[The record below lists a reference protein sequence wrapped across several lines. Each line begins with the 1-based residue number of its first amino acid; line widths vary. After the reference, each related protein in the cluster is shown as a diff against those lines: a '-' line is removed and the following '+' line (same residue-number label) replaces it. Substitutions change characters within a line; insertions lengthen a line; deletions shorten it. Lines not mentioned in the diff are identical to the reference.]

1 MALWERDP
9 KANRRLAL
17 LLVGA
22 EAVALLVNFFFIFQ
36 AYFYRAQL
44 RLHMGL
50 SEVSLWV
57 VIVMATAFFAVLL
70 AYEGMMYL
78 RGRAWVRQ
86 ALLAENGVLIGLG
99 ILLLLLNRLGG
110 GPRDANLIYYGL
122 LLPMVTLFPLLWPL
136 LVFRVL
142 PTASGQPPGA

>member
-9 KANRRLAL
+9 KANQRMAL
-17 LLVGA
+17 LLVVV
-22 EAVALLVNFFFIFQ
+22 EALAALINFFFIFQ
-36 AYFYRAQL
+36 AYFFRVQL

-50 SEVSLWV
+50 SNVSLFV
-57 VIVMATAFFAVLL
+57 VVMATAFFAVLL
-70 AYEGMMYL
+70 VYEGMMYL

-99 ILLLLLNRLGG
+99 ILWLLLNRLGS
-110 GPRDANLIYYGL
+110 GPKDAYPVYFGL
-122 LLPMVTLFPLLWPL
+122 LLPLVTLFPLLWPL

-142 PTASGQPPGA
+142 PTAPGQPPGA